1 MIFVQFRKIYEFI
14 FQQELMRFM
23 RAPFLESLLLVFDN
37 CLFQS
42 NFKIW
47 GDVKPGRI
55 GNMSLHSRHIH
66 DGIITA
72 VQNEAEI
79 FALSPLIQQIRGE
92 KTHEESSKDNCRY
105 LADKSKKEVEKSARV
120 FFFKF

>member
-1 MIFVQFRKIYEFI
+1 
-14 FQQELMRFM
+14 MRIT
-23 RAPFLESLLLVFDN
+23 RAPFLESLPLVFFN
-37 CLFQS
+37 CLTNFQS

-92 KTHEESSKDNCRY
+92 KTQEEKVQRIISY
-105 LADKSKKEVEKSARV
+105 
-120 FFFKF
+120 

>member
-1 MIFVQFRKIYEFI
+1 M
-14 FQQELMRFM
+14 
-23 RAPFLESLLLVFDN
+23 
-37 CLFQS
+37 
-42 NFKIW
+42 
-47 GDVKPGRI
+47 KPGRI

-92 KTHEESSKDNCRY
+92 KTQEGTSSTGLSPAQTVAKGLKKGRASLFY
-105 LADKSKKEVEKSARV
+105 LCELINSA
-120 FFFKF
+120 